1 MSSGQSGESVARRYA
16 VLRPYLDERQRRLVL
31 AAEATELGRGGI
43 KAVALATG
51 VHPDTVAKGM
61 RELDGGAEPS
71 GRVRAPGG
79 GRKPVTEIDPGLAAA
94 LTVLVDPETRGD
106 PESPLV
112 WTTKSTKNL
121 ADALAADGHVIC
133 DRTVARMLRAQGFS
147 LRANAKVTEGRQH
160 VDRDAQFGYL
170 NTQVGEHL
178 AVGAPVVSV
187 DTKKKELVGE
197 FHNGG
202 REYQPKGS
210 PVRVNVHDFPD
221 KELGKA
227 IPYGIYDVTANT
239 GWVSVGADHD
249 TSAFAVAT
257 LRRWWN
263 TVGRERYPDTDRLLV
278 CADGGG
284 SNGYRVRAWKI
295 ELARF
300 AIETALTITACHLPP
315 GTSKWNKIEHRLF
328 SQITM
333 NWRGRPLTSHQ
344 IIVDLIGATS
354 TVTGLTVR
362 AELDTGTYPI
372 GIKYTKKQVDDL
384 PITGH
389 DFHGEWNYTAE
400 PAASDT
406 PTST

>member
-1 MSSGQSGESVARRYA
+1 MASGVQVGESVARRYA
-16 VLRPYLDERQRRLVL
+16 VLRPHLDERQRRLVL
-31 AAEATELGRGGI
+31 AAEAAELGRGGI
-43 KAVALATG
+43 AVVAAATG
-51 VHPDTVAKGM
+51 VHPDTVAKGV
-61 RELDGGAEPS
+61 RELEGGAEPS

-79 GRKPVTEIDPGLAAA
+79 GRKPATETDPGLGPA
-94 LTVLVDPETRGD
+94 LTALVDPQTRGD

-121 ADALAADGHVIC
+121 AGALSGAGHPVS

-147 LRANAKVTEGRQH
+147 LQANAKVSEGRQH

-170 NTQVGEHL
+170 HARVIEHL

-202 REYQPKGS
+202 REYQPTGS

-227 IPYGIYDVTANT
+227 IPYGIYDVAANT

-249 TSAFAVAT
+249 TSAFAVET

-263 TVGRERYPDTDRLLV
+263 TVGRYRYPAADRLLI

-295 ELARF
+295 ELAAF
-300 AIETALTITACHLPP
+300 AAETGLMITVCHLPP
-315 GTSKWNKIEHRLF
+315 GTSKW
-328 SQITM
+328 S
-333 NWRGRPLTSHQ
+333 RGRDRPCGRPPAQIPACGITALGSYLRAWQQSARPGRDASHGLGVA
-344 IIVDLIGATS
+344 IESRSAPSVASSSGHAGYGA
-354 TVTGLTVR
+354 
-362 AELDTGTYPI
+362 
-372 GIKYTKKQVDDL
+372 
-384 PITGH
+384 
-389 DFHGEWNYTAE
+389 
-400 PAASDT
+400 AA
-406 PTST
+406 P